1 MPNHPL
7 SGTICTSTLESSGAR
22 AISPPERERLHAES
36 VSRHPWHNLEM
47 GFRTKQVHAGVTPD
61 PTTGAI
67 LTPIYQSTTFVQD
80 SVDEYMG
87 KGFSYSR
94 AGNPTVRAFEEK
106 LTALEGGV
114 DTTAYGSG
122 MAATVAVFL
131 ALLEAGDHVVIAD
144 VVYGGTYRYA
154 DQFLTKFGVDVT
166 FIDASDTEAVTRS
179 IKENTKL
186 VFTETPANPTLKVT
200 DLAAVS
206 AICKERGIVH
216 VTDNTFLTPYYQRPF
231 ELGADVI
238 VHSTTKFLDGHNAT
252 LGGAVV
258 VNDADLHEKIAFA
271 RISAGLVM
279 SPMVA
284 WLTLQGVKTL
294 SERMDGQSA
303 NALAVAEFLQTHDGV
318 DYVNYPGLPSHPQH
332 ELSAKQA
339 SGFGSMVCF
348 EVKGGVDAGKTLMDS
363 IELWSLAENL
373 GSVESLIT
381 HPVTMTHAA
390 VPRDERIAAGI
401 TDGLVRLSV
410 GLEDA
415 EDLIDA
421 LDTALQKV

>member
-1 MPNHPL
+1 
-7 SGTICTSTLESSGAR
+7 
-22 AISPPERERLHAES
+22 
-36 VSRHPWHNLEM
+36 M
-47 GFRTKQVHAGVTPD
+47 GFRTKQIHAGVEPD

-67 LTPIYQSTTFVQD
+67 LTPIFQSTTFVQD
-80 SVDEYMG
+80 SVDEYME
-87 KGFSYSR
+87 KGYSYSR

-114 DTTAYGSG
+114 DTSAYASG

-131 ALLEAGDHVVIAD
+131 GLLEAGDHVVIAD
-144 VVYGGTYRYA
+144 VVYGGTYRFA
-154 DQFLTKFGVDVT
+154 DQFLKKFGVEVG
-166 FIDASDTEAVTRS
+166 FVDASDAGVVEKAINDR
-179 IKENTKL
+179 TKL
-186 VFTETPANPTLKVT
+186 VFTESPANPTLKVT

-206 AICKERGIVH
+206 AICRDAGVLH
-216 VTDNTFLTPYYQRPF
+216 VTDNTFLTPYFQRPF

-258 VNDADLHEKIAFA
+258 VNDADLHDKIAHA

-284 WLTLQGVKTL
+284 WLTLQGTKTL
-294 SERMDGQSA
+294 SERMDRQSA
-303 NALAVAEFLQTHDGV
+303 NALAIAQHLQTHDNV
-318 DYVNYPGLPSHPQH
+318 DYVNYPGLPGHPQH
-332 ELSAKQA
+332 DLSARQA
-339 SGFGSMVCF
+339 TGFGAMVCF
-348 EVKGGVDAGKTLMDS
+348 EVRGGVDSGKRLMDS

-373 GSVESLIT
+373 GAVESLIT

-390 VPRDERIAAGI
+390 VPREERIAAGI

-410 GLEDA
+410 GLEDV
-415 EDLIDA
+415 EDLIEA
-421 LDTALQKV
+421 LDRALQKV

>member
-1 MPNHPL
+1 
-7 SGTICTSTLESSGAR
+7 
-22 AISPPERERLHAES
+22 
-36 VSRHPWHNLEM
+36 M
-47 GFRTKQVHAGVTPD
+47 GFRTKQIHAGVTPD
-61 PTTGAI
+61 PVTGAI

-94 AGNPTVRAFEEK
+94 AGNPTVRALEDR
-106 LTALEGGV
+106 LTALEGGH

-131 ALLEAGDHVVIAD
+131 GLLKAGDHVVIAD
-144 VVYGGTYRYA
+144 VVYGGTYRFA
-154 DQFLTKFGVDVT
+154 DQFLTKFGVDVD
-166 FIDASDTEAVTRS
+166 FADATDLDSVKGLLRPETR
-179 IKENTKL
+179 L

-206 AICKERGIVH
+206 EICREAGALH
-216 VTDNTFLTPYYQRPF
+216 VTDNTFLTPYFQRPF
-231 ELGADVI
+231 DLGADVVI
-238 VHSTTKFLDGHNAT
+238 HSTTKFLDGHNAT

-258 VNDADLHEKIAFA
+258 VASPELQEPIAFA
-271 RISAGLVM
+271 RLSAGLVM

-284 WLTLQGVKTL
+284 WLTLQGTKTL

-303 NALAVAEFLQTHDGV
+303 NALAVASWLQDHPKIE
-318 DYVNYPGLPSHPQH
+318 YVNYPGLPTHPQH
-332 ELSAKQA
+332 ELSSSQA
-339 SGFGSMVCF
+339 SGYGALVCF
-348 EVKGGVDAGKTLMDS
+348 ELKGGIETGKKLMDAV
-363 IELWSLAENL
+363 ELWSLAENL

-390 VPRDERIAAGI
+390 VPAEERLAAGI

-410 GLEDA
+410 GLEDV
-415 EDLIDA
+415 EDLIADLDGA
-421 LDTALQKV
+421 LARV

>member
-1 MPNHPL
+1 
-7 SGTICTSTLESSGAR
+7 
-22 AISPPERERLHAES
+22 
-36 VSRHPWHNLEM
+36 M
-47 GFRTKQVHAGVTPD
+47 GFRTKQVHAGVAPD

-87 KGFSYSR
+87 KGYSYSR
-94 AGNPTVRAFEEK
+94 AGNPTVRALEEK

-122 MAATVAVFL
+122 MAATVAIFL

-154 DQFLTKFGVDVT
+154 DQFLAKFGVEVT
-166 FIDASDTEAVTRS
+166 FIDASDTDAVSRS
-179 IKENTKL
+179 VKDNTKL
-186 VFTETPANPTLKVT
+186 VFTESPANPTLKVT

-206 AICKERGIVH
+206 AICNERGIVH

-238 VHSTTKFLDGHNAT
+238 IHSTTKFLDGHNAT

-258 VNDADLHEKIAFA
+258 VNDADLQEKIAFA

-284 WLTLQGVKTL
+284 WLTLQGTKTL
-294 SERMDGQSA
+294 SERMDRQSA
-303 NALAVAEFLQTHDGV
+303 NALAVAEFLQTHDRV

-339 SGFGSMVCF
+339 SGFGAMVCF
-348 EVKGGVDAGKTLMDS
+348 EVHGGVEAGKKLMDS

-410 GLEDA
+410 GLEDS

-421 LDTALQKV
+421 LDTALKTV

>member
-1 MPNHPL
+1 
-7 SGTICTSTLESSGAR
+7 
-22 AISPPERERLHAES
+22 
-36 VSRHPWHNLEM
+36 M
-47 GFRTKQVHAGVTPD
+47 GFRTKQVHAGVSPD

-67 LTPIYQSTTFVQD
+67 LTPIFQSTTFVQD

-87 KGFSYSR
+87 KGYSYSR

-114 DTTAYGSG
+114 DTTAYASG
-122 MAATVAVFL
+122 MAATVAVLL
-131 ALLEAGDHVVIAD
+131 ALLEAGDHVVVAD
-144 VVYGGTYRYA
+144 VVYGGTYRFV
-154 DQFLTKFGVDVT
+154 DQFLTKFGVEVS
-166 FIDASDTEAVTRS
+166 FIDASETEAVTSAIR
-179 IKENTKL
+179 ENTRL
-186 VFTETPANPTLKVT
+186 VFTESPANPTLKVT

-238 VHSTTKFLDGHNAT
+238 IHSTTKFLDGHNAT

-258 VNDADLHEKIAFA
+258 VNDADLHEKVAFA
-271 RISAGLVM
+271 RLSAGLVM

-284 WLTLQGVKTL
+284 WLTLQGTKTL
-294 SERMDGQSA
+294 SERMDRQSA
-303 NALAVAEFLQTHDGV
+303 NALSVAEFLQTHDRV
-318 DYVNYPGLPSHPQH
+318 EYVNYPGLPGHPQH

-339 SGFGSMVCF
+339 TGFGAMVCF
-348 EVKGGVDAGKTLMDS
+348 EVKGGVDAGKQLMDS
-363 IELWSLAENL
+363 IDLWSLAENL

-390 VPRDERIAAGI
+390 VPREERITAGI

-410 GLEDA
+410 GLEDS
-415 EDLIDA
+415 EDLIEA
-421 LDTALQKV
+421 LDRALDEV

>member
-1 MPNHPL
+1 
-7 SGTICTSTLESSGAR
+7 
-22 AISPPERERLHAES
+22 
-36 VSRHPWHNLEM
+36 VSRHPWHNLGM

-61 PTTGAI
+61 PITGAI

-87 KGFSYSR
+87 KGYSYSR

-122 MAATVAVFL
+122 MAATVAIFL

-154 DQFLTKFGVDVT
+154 DQFLTKFGVEVS
-166 FIDASDTEAVTRS
+166 FIDASEPEAVTRS
-179 IKENTKL
+179 VKENTKL
-186 VFTETPANPTLKVT
+186 VFTESPANPTLKVT

-238 VHSTTKFLDGHNAT
+238 IHSTTKFLDGHNAT

-258 VNDADLHEKIAFA
+258 VNDDELQEKIAFA

-284 WLTLQGVKTL
+284 WLTLQGTKTL
-294 SERMDGQSA
+294 SERMDRQSA
-303 NALAVAEFLQTHDGV
+303 NALAVAEFIQTHDRV
-318 DYVNYPGLPSHPQH
+318 DYVNYPGLPTHPQH

-339 SGFGSMVCF
+339 SGFGAMVCF
-348 EVKGGVDAGKTLMDS
+348 EVKGGVEAGKKLMDS

-421 LDTALQKV
+421 LDKALDQV